1 MYEPI
6 HAELGNLMR
15 AVPDQLR
22 NVNEA
27 TVSMCSQR
35 IITELNKDIKSLQTN
50 LTKAIKDNIKV
61 EVCKRLDQI
70 TIQSF
75 RSSVLLMKIHFSFS
89 IDQKRFRITGGQS

>member
-27 TVSMCSQR
+27 TVQMCSQR
-35 IITELNKDIKSLQTN
+35 IIAELNKDIKSLQVN
-50 LTKAIKDNIKV
+50 LNKALKDNIKL
-61 EVCKRLDQI
+61 EVGIKEKTNIL
-70 TIQSF
+70 F
-75 RSSVLLMKIHFSFS
+75 
-89 IDQKRFRITGGQS
+89 

>member
-22 NVNEA
+22 NVNDA
-27 TVSMCSQR
+27 TITMCTQR

-50 LTKAIKDNIKV
+50 LAKAMKENIKI
-61 EVCKRLDQI
+61 EVRKRLFFI
-70 TIQSF
+70 RLYF
-75 RSSVLLMKIHFSFS
+75 
-89 IDQKRFRITGGQS
+89 

>member
-35 IITELNKDIKSLQTN
+35 IITELNKDMKSLQTN
-50 LTKAIKDNIKV
+50 LAKAMKDNIKV
-61 EVCKRLDQI
+61 EVCRRLCV
-70 TIQSF
+70 TF
-75 RSSVLLMKIHFSFS
+75 
-89 IDQKRFRITGGQS
+89 